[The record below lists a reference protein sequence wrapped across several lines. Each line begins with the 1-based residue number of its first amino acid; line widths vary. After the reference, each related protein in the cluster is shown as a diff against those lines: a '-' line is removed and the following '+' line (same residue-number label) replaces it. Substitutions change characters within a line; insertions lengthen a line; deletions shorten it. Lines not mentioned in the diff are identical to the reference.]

1 MNRQGLQEKLILLQ
15 RKGLL
20 REKKKSTYRIYFAD
34 GLDKRVRIEPTL
46 NLELEAEREELQELI
61 CNKATK
67 FKIALTNPPFAMR
80 YKREDPDQGQY
91 TIFYPPVNG
100 MVPYGIGMYKDG
112 TQRLMCEG

>member
-1 MNRQGLQEKLILLQ
+1 MKRQGLHEKLILLW

-80 YKREDPDQGQY
+80 YKREDPDQGPILKEY
-91 TIFYPPVNG
+91 TLAKKRNRTCTMNKICTTNVNF
-100 MVPYGIGMYKDG
+100 
-112 TQRLMCEG
+112 